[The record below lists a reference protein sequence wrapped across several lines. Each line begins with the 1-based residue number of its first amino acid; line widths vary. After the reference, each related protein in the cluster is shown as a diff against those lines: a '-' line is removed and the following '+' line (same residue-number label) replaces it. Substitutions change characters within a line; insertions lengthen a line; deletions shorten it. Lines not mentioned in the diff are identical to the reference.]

1 MISADLPQGARY
13 YQSMAERLCV
23 MLRPKTMPSEME
35 VFAMSKM
42 LKKPI
47 VVVGDTFHTIVKCGV
62 EDFAEESPDSVMY
75 TVRVKDV
82 GHYDSVVVSE
92 EDGRT

>member
-1 MISADLPQGARY
+1 MP
-13 YQSMAERLCV
+13 
-23 MLRPKTMPSEME
+23 RPKTMPSEME

-62 EDFAEESPDSVMY
+62 EDFAEESPDCHVHSKSA
-75 TVRVKDV
+75 RRWPLRQRC
-82 GHYDSVVVSE
+82 GQ
-92 EDGRT
+92 